1 MNQHPMNGAASP
13 FDPDPFARL
22 RPPRLDGY
30 ATHEVMNQATALVG
44 HNAFTGDRLLGEI
57 VARDGIGWARPL
69 LADAGATVAS
79 ARVADLARDANR
91 FTPELRSHDRFG
103 HRIDEIAF
111 HPAWHELMSLAIGQG
126 THSLS
131 WTAGRPGGHVARGML
146 SYLWNQGESGICC
159 PLGMTYSAVPALRL
173 QPDLAAL
180 WEPFILST
188 RYDAAAAPMQRK
200 TGGTVGMTLTEKQAG
215 SDLRATQTTA
225 RPASAQTGPGAAY
238 LIDGHKWFF
247 SVPHSDLFVTLA
259 RTDRGLSCFLLPG
272 WLPDGSRNRLV
283 IQRLKDKCGNRSNA
297 SSEIEYRGAL
307 AWLVGEEGQ
316 GIKAALAMTH
326 LTRLDFAIGSAGL
339 MRRALSEAI
348 HHTTARRAF
357 QRRLVDQPLMQNVV
371 ADLAV
376 EVEAA
381 TLLAF
386 RLARAVDEE
395 QSGDEAASLLVRIGT
410 PVAKYW
416 NCKRVVGVVHEA
428 LECHGGNG
436 FVEEGPMARLYREA
450 PLNGIWEGSGNI
462 IALDVLRAASRSP
475 GTVPAFLDEVRRAGG
490 GERRL
495 DRMVARLEDE
505 LRRTEEHEARA
516 RRIVEKMA
524 TALQASLLL
533 RHAPSA
539 VADAFCATRLEGDG
553 GAVYGSL
560 PAGVDRHAIVDR
572 ARIDGGGVGDARL

>member
-1 MNQHPMNGAASP
+1 MNVE
-13 FDPDPFARL
+13 PFARL
-22 RPPRLDGY
+22 PSLPADGY
-30 ATHEVMNQATALVG
+30 ATHEVMNQASPLVG
-44 HNAFTGDRLLGEI
+44 HNAFTGDRVLTEI
-57 VARDGIGWARPL
+57 AGRAGISWAGDR
-69 LADAGATVAS
+69 LAEAGATVAS
-79 ARVADLARDANR
+79 ARVAELAREANR
-91 FTPELRSHDRFG
+91 HTPELRSHDRFG

-126 THSLS
+126 THSLAWS
-131 WTAGRPGGHVARGML
+131 AAQAGAHVARGML

-173 QPDLAAL
+173 QPDLAAV

-188 RYDAAAAPMQRK
+188 RYDASAAPMQRK

-225 RPASAQTGPGAAY
+225 RPAGARRGPGEAY

-259 RTDRGLSCFLLPG
+259 QTDRGLSCFLLPG
-272 WLPDGSRNRLV
+272 WLPDGTRNRLL
-283 IQRLKDKCGNRSNA
+283 IQRLKDKCGNKSNA

-316 GIKAALAMTH
+316 GVKAALAMTH

-357 QRRLVDQPLMQNVV
+357 QRRLVDQPLMQNVI
-371 ADLAV
+371 ADLAL

-386 RLARAVDEE
+386 RLARAVDDE
-395 QSGDEAASLLVRIGT
+395 QAGDPAAALLVRIGT
-410 PVAKYW
+410 PVAKYF
-416 NCKRVVGVVHEA
+416 NCKRAVGVVHEA

-436 FVEEGPMARLYREA
+436 FIEEGPMARLYREA
-450 PLNGIWEGSGNI
+450 PLNGIWEGSGNV

-475 GTVPAFLDEVRRAGG
+475 QSVPAFLDEVRLAKGG
-490 GERRL
+490 DRRL
-495 DRMVARLEDE
+495 DRMVAGIEAE
-505 LRRTEEHEARA
+505 LAAPEEHEARA
-516 RRIVEKMA
+516 RRIAERMA
-524 TALQASLLL
+524 IALQASLVI
-533 RHAPSA
+533 RHSPSA
-539 VADAFCATRLEGDG
+539 VADAFCATRLGGDG
-553 GAVYGSL
+553 GTAYGSL
-560 PAGVDRHAIVDR
+560 PAGLDQRAIVER
-572 ARIDGGGVGDARL
+572 ARVSDAGL

>member
-1 MNQHPMNGAASP
+1 MIGRAPGVLAG
-13 FDPDPFARL
+13 PFARL
-22 RPPRLDGY
+22 PSMAADGF
-30 ATHEVMNQATALVG
+30 ATHEVMNQPTPFVG
-44 HNAFTGDRLLGEI
+44 HNAFTGDRVLGEI
-57 VARDGIGWARPL
+57 AGREGIGWAGRL

-79 ARVADLARDANR
+79 ARVAELARDANR
-91 FTPELRSHDRFG
+91 HVPELRSHDRFG

-126 THSLS
+126 THALS
-131 WTAGRPGGHVARGML
+131 WSADRPGAHVARGML

-173 QPDLAAL
+173 QPDLAAV

-188 RYDAAAAPMQRK
+188 RYDATAAPMQRK

-215 SDLRATQTTA
+215 SDLRATATTA
-225 RPASAQTGPGAAY
+225 RPAGTRRGPGEAY

-247 SVPHSDLFVTLA
+247 SVPHSDVFVTLA
-259 RTDRGLSCFLLPG
+259 RTDCGLSCFLLPG
-272 WLPDGSRNRLV
+272 WLPDGTRNRLL

-307 AWLVGEEGQ
+307 GWLVGEEGQ

-339 MRRALSEAI
+339 MRRALSEAM
-348 HHTTARRAF
+348 HHVTSRRAF
-357 QRRLVDQPLMQNVV
+357 QRRLVDQPLMQNVI
-371 ADLAV
+371 ADLAL
-376 EVEAA
+376 ETEAA

-386 RLARAVDEE
+386 RLARAVDDE
-395 QSGDEAASLLVRIGT
+395 QAGDAAAGLLVRIGT
-410 PVAKYW
+410 PVGKYW

-450 PLNGIWEGSGNI
+450 PLNGIWEGSGNV

-475 GTVPAFLDEVRRAGG
+475 QSVPAFLDEVCRAKGG
-490 GERRL
+490 DRRL
-495 DRMVARLEDE
+495 DRVVARLETE
-505 LRRTEEHEARA
+505 LAAPEEHEARA

-524 TALQASLLL
+524 IALQASLLI
-533 RHAPSA
+533 RHSPSA
-539 VADAFCATRLEGDG
+539 VADAFCATRLGDG
-553 GAVYGSL
+553 GGAAYGSL
-560 PAGVDRHAIVDR
+560 PAGLDQRAIIER
-572 ARIDGGGVGDARL
+572 ARIADA

>member
-1 MNQHPMNGAASP
+1 MNRPALPIDADP
-13 FDPDPFARL
+13 FDRL
-22 RPPRLDGY
+22 PSLPADGY
-30 ATHEVMNQATALVG
+30 ATHEVMNQATPLVG
-44 HNAFTGDRLLGEI
+44 HNAFTDDRLLAEI
-57 VARDGIGWARPL
+57 AAREGIGWAHPRL
-69 LADAGATVAS
+69 VGAGATVAS
-79 ARVADLARDANR
+79 ARLADLARDANR
-91 FTPELRSHDRFG
+91 HGPELRSHDRFG
-103 HRIDEIAF
+103 HRVDEIAF

-131 WTAGRPGGHVARGML
+131 WTAGEPGAHVARGVL
-146 SYLWNQGESGICC
+146 SYLWNQGENGICC

-173 QPDLAAL
+173 QPDLAAV

-188 RYDAAAAPMQRK
+188 RYDARPAPMQLK

-225 RPASAQTGPGAAY
+225 RPASARRGPGAAY

-247 SVPHSDLFVTLA
+247 SVPHSDVFVTLA
-259 RTDRGLSCFLLPG
+259 HTDRGLSCFLLPG
-272 WLPDGSRNRLV
+272 WLPDGTRNRLL
-283 IQRLKDKCGNRSNA
+283 IQRLKDKCGNKSNA

-339 MRRALSEAI
+339 MRRALSEAV
-348 HHTTARRAF
+348 HHTSVRRAF
-357 QRRLVDQPLMQNVV
+357 QRRLVDQPVMQNVL
-371 ADLAV
+371 ADLSV

-386 RLARAVDEE
+386 RLARAVDDEE
-395 QSGDEAASLLVRIGT
+395 SGDAAAALLVRIGT

-436 FVEEGPMARLYREA
+436 FIEEGPMARLYREA

-475 GTVPAFLDEVRRAGG
+475 QTVPVFLDEVRRAGG

-495 DRMVARLEDE
+495 DRLVARLEDE
-505 LRRTEEHEARA
+505 LRRPEEHEARA

-524 TALQASLLL
+524 VALQASLLL

-539 VADAFCATRLEGDG
+539 VADAFCATRLDGDG
-553 GAVYGSL
+553 GAAYGSL
-560 PAGVDRHAIVDR
+560 PAGLDQRTIVDR
-572 ARIDGGGVGDARL
+572 ARLDGAGGDHARF

>member
-1 MNQHPMNGAASP
+1 VIDRAPGVLA
-13 FDPDPFARL
+13 DPFVRL
-22 RPPRLDGY
+22 PSVAADGY
-30 ATHEVMNQATALVG
+30 ATHEVMNQPTPFVG

-57 VARDGIGWARPL
+57 AGREGIGWAGTL
-69 LADAGATVAS
+69 LAEAGTTVAS

-91 FTPELRSHDRFG
+91 HVPELRSHDRFG

-126 THSLS
+126 THALS
-131 WTAGRPGGHVARGML
+131 WTAERPRAHVARGML

-173 QPDLAAL
+173 QPDLAVV

-215 SDLRATQTTA
+215 SDLRATETTA
-225 RPASAQTGPGAAY
+225 RPAGARRGPGEAY

-247 SVPHSDLFVTLA
+247 SVPHSDVFVTLA
-259 RTDRGLSCFLLPG
+259 QTDRGLSCFLLPG
-272 WLPDGSRNRLV
+272 WLPDGTRNRLL
-283 IQRLKDKCGNRSNA
+283 IQRLKDKCGNKSNA

-316 GIKAALAMTH
+316 GVKAALAMTH

-348 HHTTARRAF
+348 HHTTSRRAF
-357 QRRLVDQPLMQNVV
+357 QRRLVDQPLMQNVI

-386 RLARAVDEE
+386 RLARAVDDG
-395 QSGDEAASLLVRIGT
+395 QAGDPAAALLVRIGT

-450 PLNGIWEGSGNI
+450 PLNGIWEGSGNV

-475 GTVPAFLDEVRRAGG
+475 GSVPVFLDEVRQAKGG
-490 GERRL
+490 NRYL
-495 DRMVARLEDE
+495 DRLVERLEAE
-505 LRRTEEHEARA
+505 LAAPQEHEARA
-516 RRIVEKMA
+516 RRIAGRMA
-524 TALQASLLL
+524 TALQASLVI
-533 RHAPSA
+533 RHSPQA
-539 VADAFCATRLEGDG
+539 VADAFCASRLDGDG
-553 GAVYGSL
+553 GAAYGSL
-560 PAGVDRHAIVDR
+560 PAGLDQRAIVER
-572 ARIDGGGVGDARL
+572 ARISHAGL